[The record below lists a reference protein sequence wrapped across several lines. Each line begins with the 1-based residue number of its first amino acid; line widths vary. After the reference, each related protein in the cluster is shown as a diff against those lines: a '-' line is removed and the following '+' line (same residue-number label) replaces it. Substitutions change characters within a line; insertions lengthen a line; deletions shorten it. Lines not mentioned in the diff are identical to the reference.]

1 MVERYV
7 SEMGVSCCEEG
18 ACCVGKKGCIVL
30 EGLNGSKQLVLSEAV
45 QTNIF
50 IVAILPQVRDKVSVP
65 SLLTNIA
72 CSWWL

>member
-1 MVERYV
+1 MSCWKERMY
-7 SEMGVSCCEEG
+7 
-18 ACCVGKKGCIVL
+18 CVGG